1 MTMKNLKNLTTSQC
15 IDIARIVNPFVD
27 WKIIIPEHKW
37 DGIDLRG
44 GDFIFQIDL
53 REDTDQQPFR
63 YYCMAN
69 NNVVEKPLS
78 QDTLLKIFKYL
89 HDNVA
94 TNSQR
99 ELVRITCHQK
109 DSPATFSFITPYY
122 MGQDNKEIEGDP
134 IYVNDLPSHMVAHF
148 EILSKSYE
156 QLFNFVANLKK

>member
-1 MTMKNLKNLTTSQC
+1 MENLKNLTTSQC

-37 DGIDLRG
+37 DGIDLAG

-53 REDTDQQPFR
+53 REDTDQPLR
-63 YYCMAN
+63 YYSTAN
-69 NNVVEKPLS
+69 NNIIERPLS

-89 HDNVA
+89 HNVVV
-94 TNSQR
+94 TSSQRQR

-109 DSPATFSFITPYY
+109 DGPATFSFITPYY
-122 MGQDNKEIEGDP
+122 MGQDNKEFEGDP